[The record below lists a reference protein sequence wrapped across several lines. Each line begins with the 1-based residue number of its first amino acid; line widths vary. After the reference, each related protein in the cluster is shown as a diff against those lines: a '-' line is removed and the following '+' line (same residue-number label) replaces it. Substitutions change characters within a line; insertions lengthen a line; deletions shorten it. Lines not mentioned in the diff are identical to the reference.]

1 MLNYNKGLLLKFKN
15 TFLRVPDAERR
26 WYDIIIW
33 WEIRRVLYN
42 LIIVPAGL
50 FWLGILV
57 LMLVLHSGEGEDL
70 GDPFL
75 PIFFVFTYI
84 IVANIFY
91 TFGWISEIVG
101 RGSRPGNR
109 SPAPDVFIS
118 GSIIS
123 AGFALL
129 IPPVITILFI
139 LILVL
144 VKIFS

>member
-1 MLNYNKGLLLKFKN
+1 MWNYNKGLLLKFKN
-15 TFLRVPDAERR
+15 TFLCVPDTERR

-50 FWLGILV
+50 FWFAIFI
-57 LMLVLHSGEGEDL
+57 LMLVLAGGEGEDL

-75 PIFFVFTYI
+75 PTFFVIIYI
-84 IVANIFY
+84 IVANFFY
-91 TFGWISEIVG
+91 TFGWVSEIVNNT
-101 RGSRPGNR
+101 SKPGNR
-109 SPAPDVFIS
+109 SSAPDVFIS

-129 IPPVITILFI
+129 IPPVITLLFI
-139 LILVL
+139 LISVL
-144 VKIFS
+144 VKTFS